1 MGIGFRG
8 KCGHLKVVALLLILV
23 ANACQPSSGKI
34 EMPDI
39 ELAVVDSAVPGVSA
53 AEVPESLAKP
63 QEPALDPFVERAR
76 EMAGAMSD
84 RELAGQL
91 IMTGV
96 DGAGHLPGT
105 SRRLLAD
112 LLPGAVLLFGYNI
125 PANPQDLGQL
135 GEDLRQLVPSGG
147 LMPFIAVDHEGGSV
161 FRFKSGLTTLP
172 SAITMA
178 AGGIAA
184 ASLAGRIS
192 GTELAALGISMNLA
206 PVFEALDGHND
217 TFLDTRAWSADTE
230 TAASLAA
237 AFASSCQAAGVAA
250 VAKHFPG
257 NAAMDPHYGLPV
269 LDVDLEEL
277 ESRYLMAFTKAVAV
291 DTSAVMLSHVLVPVI
306 DQDLPVTL
314 SAAAIGLLRNT
325 LGFNG
330 IIMSDDMAMS
340 AISGSR
346 SPEAA
351 AVLALDAG
359 VDMIMVSSTRQAIQ
373 VRDAILGALEGGQLN
388 RQALVGSASRI
399 MAQKL
404 RFALHR
410 NEPDEREARL
420 AGLAALV
427 QDNRKAFS
435 SILDG

>member
-1 MGIGFRG
+1 
-8 KCGHLKVVALLLILV
+8 
-23 ANACQPSSGKI
+23 
-34 EMPDI
+34 
-39 ELAVVDSAVPGVSA
+39 
-53 AEVPESLAKP
+53 
-63 QEPALDPFVERAR
+63 
-76 EMAGAMSD
+76 
-84 RELAGQL
+84 
-91 IMTGV
+91 
-96 DGAGHLPGT
+96 
-105 SRRLLAD
+105 
-112 LLPGAVLLFGYNI
+112 
-125 PANPQDLGQL
+125 
-135 GEDLRQLVPSGG
+135 
-147 LMPFIAVDHEGGSV
+147 
-161 FRFKSGLTTLP
+161 
-172 SAITMA
+172 
-178 AGGIAA
+178 
-184 ASLAGRIS
+184 
-192 GTELAALGISMNLA
+192 
-206 PVFEALDGHND
+206 
-217 TFLDTRAWSADTE
+217 
-230 TAASLAA
+230 
-237 AFASSCQAAGVAA
+237 
-250 VAKHFPG
+250 
-257 NAAMDPHYGLPV
+257 
-269 LDVDLEEL
+269 
-277 ESRYLMAFTKAVAV
+277 MAFTKAVAV